1 MDTEHVI
8 FDTERVMGHSRK
20 KMKKL
25 QAQEETVLEEELE
38 EETPLMKQRNKRT
51 LAAYDR
57 KSPR

>member
-1 MDTEHVI
+1 MDIEHVI
-8 FDTERVMGHSRK
+8 FDTERVMDHSRK
-20 KMKKL
+20 KTKKL